1 MSDISSYETDGS
13 EYVQNESESSESS
26 SDSYVDMFSNGDIGI
41 ENIKLCKRKRRNTHR
56 KPLKK
61 KRQKHV
67 IPNTGTSAPNEGFL
81 ENGNDTYNSKRPLLF
96 TSATSDAS
104 PAKTPQNR
112 TRIVG
117 EIGET
122 TQSQKESSCNQFMR
136 LTNYFFSQR
145 FESRLIA
152 IEKAMTKMEKKTS
165 KKTRNETRPRK
176 TPIKISSSVRGAIR
190 DAHTSGKDSGLK
202 WTVLKDDIRM
212 RPQSE
217 ENRQM
222 TDYISTFVKGIYPET
237 SDAVIES
244 SILQQLTTNK
254 FPTNFSCAPISK
266 QYVLLF
272 VVATERYFQSIK
284 EKEQRQKKGKT
295 EQFNKKM
302 MYYQRRKRKL
312 TNRIDAVKKKTS
324 WSQELKDKITSGLTM
339 DFISSE
345 SEHES
350 DGESVY
356 VIKPIP
362 WRSEE
367 LNGYIKELDKKIQQ
381 TKSKSAKRQSAK
393 RIISDITSQRR
404 RPNVEVTL
412 NWALKSTETTT
423 QELFFFKIIFKKLK
437 YNH

>member
-1 MSDISSYETDGS
+1 MSDISSYEKDGS

-81 ENGNDTYNSKRPLLF
+81 ENGNDTYNSRRPLLF

-152 IEKAMTKMEKKTS
+152 IEKAMTKMGKK
-165 KKTRNETRPRK
+165 PA
-176 TPIKISSSVRGAIR
+176 RGAIR

-367 LNGYIKELDKKIQQ
+367 LNGYIKELDKKNSTNKIKIGKE
-381 TKSKSAKRQSAK
+381 T
-393 RIISDITSQRR
+393 IS
-404 RPNVEVTL
+404 
-412 NWALKSTETTT
+412 
-423 QELFFFKIIFKKLK
+423 
-437 YNH
+437 